1 MSRRR
6 RAATGLVVA
15 GMVLRSAKEGSFV
28 LRTADETQHELP
40 VEAVED
46 FKVLG
51 GGAGVRLT
59 QLSLNAERLG
69 AELAA
74 ALGPA
79 QAARRPEVARS
90 RKPRRSTNS
99 RRETNFRPSTNFR
112 RWTNSRR
119 STR

>member
-1 MSRRR
+1 MPRRR

-74 ALGPA
+74 ALGQVQAPA
-79 QAARRPEVARS
+79 AA
-90 RKPRRSTNS
+90 
-99 RRETNFRPSTNFR
+99 
-112 RWTNSRR
+112 
-119 STR
+119 